1 MAYRISYGKP
11 TKQFYLLLVAVI
23 IIIGVVGWFLWRSP
37 GTSDKLI
44 DTSKYQAV
52 FLTNGQVY
60 FGKLTDM
67 GSEYLRLNDV
77 YYLQTSSD
85 DNKSDNPQNSTDTS
99 NDIKLIKLGSEV
111 HGPED
116 QMIIVKGLVIFFEN
130 IKADGDVGKLIKD
143 IQSTQK
149 SAN

>member
-1 MAYRISYGKP
+1 
-11 TKQFYLLLVAVI
+11 VI
-23 IIIGVVGWFLWRSP
+23 IIVSVVGWFLWRNA

-60 FGKLTDM
+60 FGKLTDTS
-67 GSEYLRLNDV
+67 SEYLRLNDV
-77 YYLQTSSD
+77 YYLQTSND
-85 DNKSDNPQNSTDTS
+85 DDKSDNPQNSTDTS

-116 QMIIVKGLVIFFEN
+116 QMIIVKGQVLFFEN